1 MSIDK
6 RVSNLCEPLFI
17 NVSTMFDLKLFVVS
31 DRFIASRIV
40 LFPTP
45 FAPCMLFIPFEK
57 EISRKSKHLK
67 SFNFIEFKITL
78 KAVVA
83 LRLASDSDQ
92 SLI

>member
-1 MSIDK
+1 MFYL
-6 RVSNLCEPLFI
+6 NLYVLREIF
-17 NVSTMFDLKLFVVS
+17 K
-31 DRFIASRIV
+31 ASRIV
-40 LFPTP
+40 LFPTT

-83 LRLASDSDQ
+83 SRLASDSDQ